1 MTRALHHAIYTDQ
14 LGPSADE
21 SRAETERSAFS
32 AVAIRWDGD
41 ALYVVDVSGAD
52 QSANQLAPAKLG
64 RCANRLAPAKLGRCA
79 NRLALPGAAT
89 SSGGLSDGHRPSQ

>member
-64 RCANRLAPAKLGRCA
+64 RCANRLA
-79 NRLALPGAAT
+79 LPGAAT